1 MDYQMRLAG
10 KTVLMLVAEGVHDHE
25 FWYPYYRFREEG
37 ARVVVAGPAKGT
49 ILGEGRHG
57 LDGLPL
63 EVTHTIEEVSGM
75 EMDCLFLPGGIYG
88 PLTLR
93 AHKGALEIV
102 RRAMAAKRIVAAI
115 CHGQWILV
123 SAGVLRG
130 RRLTCPDDMSI
141 DVINAGG
148 EYVACP
154 ENLASEAPHPGKAVR
169 DGNLITAVYY
179 GYLPEQF
186 RLLIPAMMEKSR
198 PKTEV

>member
-1 MDYQMRLAG
+1 MPYEMRLAG

-49 ILGEGRHG
+49 VLGEGRHG
-57 LDGLPL
+57 MDGLPV
-63 EVTHTIEEVSGM
+63 EITHTIDEVVDM
-75 EMDCLFLPGGIYG
+75 AMDCLYLPGGIFG

-93 AHKGALEIV
+93 AHKGALAIV
-102 RRAMAAKRIVAAI
+102 RRAMAAGTIVAAI
-115 CHGQWILV
+115 CHAQWMLV

-130 RRLTCPDDMSI
+130 RRLTCPEDMAI

-154 ENLASEAPHPGKAVR
+154 EGLADNVSNDGRAVR
-169 DGNLITAVYY
+169 DGNLITAVYF
-179 GYLPEQF
+179 GYLPQHF
-186 RLLIPAMMEKSR
+186 RLLIPALLESA
-198 PKTEV
+198 